1 MNKPLA
7 EKFLR
12 CVCHERDQDV
22 ESTSKLLNALSLPKL
37 VDAGY
42 AISNLNLENV
52 RTGLGGK
59 LYMELG
65 PDRAI
70 NEEISRGDIKSG
82 DIVLIRPKTSSSRKS
97 KQNDEQ
103 ENGEYQCNGVV
114 FKITDKLLVI
124 AIDESQE
131 DAATRLFAFDRL
143 YVLKTTNTITYQ
155 RMESSM
161 RKLAEFDSVPNNKI
175 IQYLLTDRPFL
186 SQKPSDDITF
196 HNQCLNN
203 PQQNAIKFA
212 LANDICIIHGP
223 PGTGKTYTL
232 IELIQQLYDKGQ
244 RILVCG
250 PSNMAV
256 DTILER
262 LAKVLP
268 GNLLLRIGHPA
279 RLLDSNLAHSLDILS
294 KSGSAGEILKDIRG
308 EIDQKISSIKKIK
321 SSKERKKGWNEVKDL
336 RKELRQRERKVIVD
350 LILEAK
356 VIVATLHG
364 SSSRELSSIYN
375 HTPNLFDSLIIDEVS
390 QSLEPQCWIPLIS
403 HYKSDIGKLVL
414 AGDNKQ
420 LPPTIKTEDDA
431 NVKETLGT
439 TLFDRLIDYYGDSF
453 KRLLSVQYRMN
464 EQIMK
469 FPSETLYDGQLVA
482 DPSVA
487 TKVLSDLPGVD
498 ANDDTDTPFIW
509 YDTQGDE
516 FLESSSQDESVI
528 ASKFNENEALL
539 VKDHVQRLV
548 NSNVSQNAIG
558 VIAPYS
564 AQVTLLKHYLS
575 EKFPHIEI
583 STVDGFQG
591 REKEAIILSLVRSN
605 DDFEVG
611 FLQDERRLNVAMTRP
626 KKQLCVIGNM
636 ETLERS
642 QSKFLKVWAEYGE
655 ANADIRYPD
664 IGDLL

>member
-22 ESTSKLLNALSLPKL
+22 EITSKLLNTLSLPKL

-42 AISNLNLENV
+42 AISNLNLENL

-70 NEEISRGDIKSG
+70 SDEISRGDIKSG
-82 DIVLIRPKTSSSRKS
+82 DIVLIRPKTSGSRK
-97 KQNDEQ
+97 NRH
-103 ENGEYQCNGVV
+103 NGEKGDEEDQCDGVV
-114 FKITDKLLVI
+114 FKITDRQLVI
-124 AIDESQE
+124 TINESQE
-131 DAATRLFAFDRL
+131 DAAARLFAYNRL

-161 RKLAEFDSVPNNKI
+161 RKLGEFDSVPNNKI
-175 IQYLLTDRPFL
+175 TQYLLTERPFL
-186 SQKPSDDITF
+186 AQKPSNDVSF
-196 HNQCLNN
+196 HNKSLNK
-203 PQQNAIKFA
+203 PQQDAIRFA

-232 IELIQQLYDKGQ
+232 IELIQQLCDKGQ

-268 GNLLLRIGHPA
+268 GNMLLRIGHPA

-294 KSGSAGEILKDIRG
+294 KSGSAGRILKDIRD
-308 EIDQKISSIKKIK
+308 EIDRKIASIKKIK
-321 SSKERKKGWNEVKDL
+321 SSRERRQGWNDVKEL

-350 LILEAK
+350 LILEAR

-364 SSSRELSSIYN
+364 SSSRELCSVY
-375 HTPNLFDSLIIDEVS
+375 HQTPKLFDSLIIDEVS

-403 HYKSDIGKLVL
+403 HYRSDISKLVL

-431 NVKETLGT
+431 SIKKTLQT
-439 TLFDRLIDYYGDSF
+439 TLFDRLIAYYGDSF

-464 EQIMK
+464 EEIMK
-469 FPSETLYDGQLVA
+469 FSSETLYNGQLVA
-482 DPSVA
+482 DDSVA
-487 TKVLSDLPGVD
+487 TRILSDLPGVD
-498 ANDDTDTPFIW
+498 SNDDTDAPFIW

-516 FLESSSQDESVI
+516 FLESSQEESVV

-539 VKDHVQRLV
+539 VKDHIQKLID
-548 NSNVSQNAIG
+548 SNVSQNSIG

-564 AQVTLLKHYLS
+564 AQVTILKHFLS
-575 EKFPHIEI
+575 EKFPQIEI

-591 REKEAIILSLVRSN
+591 REKEVIILSLVRSN
-605 DDFEVG
+605 DKFEIG
-611 FLQDERRLNVAMTRP
+611 FLKDERRLNVAMTRP
-626 KKQLCVIGNM
+626 KKQLCVIGNI
-636 ETLERS
+636 ETLQRCN
-642 QSKFLKVWAEYGE
+642 SKFLKAWAEYGE
-655 ANADIRYPD
+655 TNADIRYPD

>member
-7 EKFLR
+7 EKFLK

-22 ESTSKLLNALSLPKL
+22 EITSKLLNTLSLPKL

-42 AISNLNLENV
+42 AISNLNLENL

-70 NEEISRGDIKSG
+70 SDEISRGDIKSG
-82 DIVLIRPKTSSSRKS
+82 DIVLIKPKTSGSRK
-97 KQNDEQ
+97 NRH
-103 ENGEYQCNGVV
+103 NGEKEDEEDQCDGVV
-114 FKITDKLLVI
+114 FKITDRQLVI
-124 AIDESQE
+124 TINENQE
-131 DAATRLFAFDRL
+131 DAAARLFASNRL

-161 RKLAEFDSVPNNKI
+161 RKLGEFESVPNNKI
-175 IQYLLTDRPFL
+175 TQYLLTDRSFL
-186 SQKPSDDITF
+186 AQKPSNDVSF
-196 HNQCLNN
+196 HNKSLNE
-203 PQQNAIKFA
+203 PQQDAIRFA

-232 IELIQQLYDKGQ
+232 IELIQQLCDKGQ

-294 KSGSAGEILKDIRG
+294 KSGSAGGILKDIRD
-308 EIDQKISSIKKIK
+308 EIDRKIASIKKIK
-321 SSKERKKGWNEVKDL
+321 SSRERRQGWNDVKEL

-350 LILEAK
+350 LILEAR

-364 SSSRELSSIYN
+364 SSSRELCSVY
-375 HTPNLFDSLIIDEVS
+375 HQTPKLFDCLIIDEVS

-403 HYKSDIGKLVL
+403 HYRSDISKLVL

-431 NVKETLGT
+431 NIKKTLQT
-439 TLFDRLIDYYGDSF
+439 TLFDRLIAYYGDSF

-464 EQIMK
+464 EEIMK
-469 FPSETLYDGQLVA
+469 FPSETLYNGQLAA
-482 DPSVA
+482 DDSVA
-487 TKVLSDLPGVD
+487 TKILSDVPGVD
-498 ANDDTDTPFIW
+498 SNDDTDAPFIW

-516 FLESSSQDESVI
+516 FLESSQEESVV

-539 VKDHVQRLV
+539 VKDHIQRLID
-548 NSNVSQNAIG
+548 SNVSQNSIG

-564 AQVTLLKHYLS
+564 AQVTILKHFLS
-575 EKFPHIEI
+575 EKFPQIEI

-591 REKEAIILSLVRSN
+591 REKEVIILSLVRSN
-605 DDFEVG
+605 DKFEIG
-611 FLQDERRLNVAMTRP
+611 FLKDERRLNVAMTRP
-626 KKQLCVIGNM
+626 KKQLCVIGNI
-636 ETLERS
+636 ETLQRCN
-642 QSKFLKVWAEYGE
+642 SKFLKAWAEYGE
-655 ANADIRYPD
+655 TNADIRYPD

>member
-7 EKFLR
+7 EKFLK

-22 ESTSKLLNALSLPKL
+22 EITSKLLNTLSLPKL

-42 AISNLNLENV
+42 AISNLSLENL

-70 NEEISRGDIKSG
+70 SDEISRGDIKSG
-82 DIVLIRPKTSSSRKS
+82 DIVLIKPKTSSSRK
-97 KQNDEQ
+97 NRH
-103 ENGEYQCNGVV
+103 NGEKEDAEDQCDGVV
-114 FKITDKLLVI
+114 FKITERQLVI
-124 AIDESQE
+124 TINENQE
-131 DAATRLFAFDRL
+131 DAAARLFASNRL

-175 IQYLLTDRPFL
+175 VQYLLADRPFL
-186 SQKPSDDITF
+186 AQKPSNDVSF
-196 HNQCLNN
+196 HNKNLNE
-203 PQQNAIKFA
+203 PQQDAIRFA

-232 IELIQQLYDKGQ
+232 IELIQQLCDKGQ

-294 KSGSAGEILKDIRG
+294 KSGSAGGILKDIRD
-308 EIDQKISSIKKIK
+308 EIDRKIASIKKIK
-321 SSKERKKGWNEVKDL
+321 ASRERKQGWNDVKEL

-350 LILEAK
+350 LILEAR

-364 SSSRELSSIYN
+364 SSSRELCSVY
-375 HTPNLFDSLIIDEVS
+375 HQTPKLFDCLIIDEVS

-403 HYKSDIGKLVL
+403 HYRSDISKLVL

-431 NVKETLGT
+431 SIKNTLQT
-439 TLFDRLIDYYGDSF
+439 TLFDRLIAYYGDSF

-464 EQIMK
+464 EEIMK
-469 FPSETLYDGQLVA
+469 FPSESLYNGQLVA
-482 DPSVA
+482 DASVA
-487 TKVLSDLPGVD
+487 TKILSDLPGVD
-498 ANDDTDTPFIW
+498 CNDDTVAPFIW

-516 FLESSSQDESVI
+516 FIESSQEESVV

-539 VKDHVQRLV
+539 VKDHIQRLID
-548 NSNVSQNAIG
+548 SNVSQNSIG

-564 AQVTLLKHYLS
+564 AQVTILKHFLS
-575 EKFPHIEI
+575 EKFPQIET

-591 REKEAIILSLVRSN
+591 REKEVIILSLVRSN
-605 DDFEVG
+605 DKFEIG
-611 FLQDERRLNVAMTRP
+611 FLKDERRLNVAMTRP
-626 KKQLCVIGNM
+626 KKQLCVIGNI
-636 ETLERS
+636 ETLQRCN
-642 QSKFLKVWAEYGE
+642 SKFLKAWAEYGE
-655 ANADIRYPD
+655 TNADIRYPD

>member
-7 EKFLR
+7 EKFLK

-22 ESTSKLLNALSLPKL
+22 EITSKLLNTLSLPKL

-42 AISNLNLENV
+42 AISNLSLENL

-70 NEEISRGDIKSG
+70 SDEISRGDIKSG
-82 DIVLIRPKTSSSRKS
+82 DIVLIKPKTSSSRK
-97 KQNDEQ
+97 NRH
-103 ENGEYQCNGVV
+103 NGEKEDAEDQCDGVV
-114 FKITDKLLVI
+114 FKITERQLVI
-124 AIDESQE
+124 TINENQE
-131 DAATRLFAFDRL
+131 DAAARLFASNRL

-175 IQYLLTDRPFL
+175 VQYLLADRPFL
-186 SQKPSDDITF
+186 AQKPSNDVSF
-196 HNQCLNN
+196 HNKNLNE
-203 PQQNAIKFA
+203 PQQDAIRFA

-232 IELIQQLYDKGQ
+232 IELIQQLCDKGQ

-294 KSGSAGEILKDIRG
+294 KSGSAGGILKDIRD
-308 EIDQKISSIKKIK
+308 EIDRKIASIKKIK
-321 SSKERKKGWNEVKDL
+321 ASRERKQGWNDVKEL

-350 LILEAK
+350 LILEAR

-364 SSSRELSSIYN
+364 SSSRELCSVY
-375 HTPNLFDSLIIDEVS
+375 HQTPKLFDCLIIDEVS

-403 HYKSDIGKLVL
+403 HYRSDISKLVL

-431 NVKETLGT
+431 SIKNTLQT
-439 TLFDRLIDYYGDSF
+439 TLFDRLIAYYGDSF

-464 EQIMK
+464 EEIMK
-469 FPSETLYDGQLVA
+469 FPSESLYNGQLVA
-482 DPSVA
+482 DASVA
-487 TKVLSDLPGVD
+487 TKILSDLPGVD
-498 ANDDTDTPFIW
+498 CNDDTVAPFIW

-516 FLESSSQDESVI
+516 FLESSQEESVV

-539 VKDHVQRLV
+539 VKDHIQRLID
-548 NSNVSQNAIG
+548 SNVSQNSIG

-564 AQVTLLKHYLS
+564 AQVTILKHFLS
-575 EKFPHIEI
+575 EKFPQIET

-591 REKEAIILSLVRSN
+591 REKEVIILSLVRSN
-605 DDFEVG
+605 DKFEIG
-611 FLQDERRLNVAMTRP
+611 FLKDERRLNVAMTRP
-626 KKQLCVIGNM
+626 KKQLCVIGNI
-636 ETLERS
+636 ETLQRCN
-642 QSKFLKVWAEYGE
+642 SKFLKAWAEYGE
-655 ANADIRYPD
+655 TNADIRYPD